1 MKTIIKFI
9 SVMTLSAA
17 FMICFVMPVSAS
29 EKDISAYASEPTV
42 SADTVT
48 VSQEC
53 YLYGSAACTD
63 SGLLGNPCQW
73 KARQY
78 GDLAAAGTGTS
89 ASFGEGT
96 SYTNIMSKTKMVIGS
111 VAQTYEK
118 KVGMPHHYTQ
128 ANTRLYY

>member
-1 MKTIIKFI
+1 MKMIIKFI
-9 SVMTLSAA
+9 SAMTLSVALMVGSA
-17 FMICFVMPVSAS
+17 MSASAS
-29 EKDISAYASEPTV
+29 EKDISAYASGPTV

-73 KARQY
+73 KAKQY

-89 ASFGEGT
+89 ASFGQ
-96 SYTNIMSKTKMVIGS
+96 GS
-111 VAQTYEK
+111 S
-118 KVGMPHHYTQ
+118 
-128 ANTRLYY
+128 LYSG

>member
-1 MKTIIKFI
+1 MKMIIKFI
-9 SVMTLSAA
+9 SAMTLSVALMVGSA
-17 FMICFVMPVSAS
+17 MSASAS
-29 EKDISAYASEPTV
+29 EKDISAYASGPTV

-73 KARQY
+73 KAKQY

-89 ASFGEGT
+89 ASFGQGS

-118 KVGMPHHYTQ
+118 KAGAPHHYTQ